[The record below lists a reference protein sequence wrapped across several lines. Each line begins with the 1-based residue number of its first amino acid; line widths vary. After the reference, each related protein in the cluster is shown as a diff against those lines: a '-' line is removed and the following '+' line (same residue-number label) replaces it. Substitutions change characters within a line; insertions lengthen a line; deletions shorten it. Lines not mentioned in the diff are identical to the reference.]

1 MVLQAADYAIIA
13 FTSVMAIMGLFRGL
27 SGMIAFIAATVVSV
41 FAASFGWTYSAEF
54 SEVVWIRAIG
64 DLVATLIVFGLI
76 RLIIKKAVNGILSQP
91 SDSIFGMFLGLIS
104 GTLVVIT
111 WAKSGVYLEYSN
123 LVKEVANAL

>member
-41 FAASFGWTYSAEF
+41 FAASFGWNYSAQF
-54 SEVVWIRAIG
+54 SDVVWIRAIG

-104 GTLVVIT
+104 GTLLVLA
-111 WAKSGVYLEYSN
+111 WAKSGIYLEYSN
-123 LVKEVANAL
+123 LAQEVANAL